1 MLRLHLIG
9 LVTID
14 YTNRIPVFP
23 VSVYSLY
30 SVVTPFFKIGVD
42 GGGTKTEC
50 ILVDARGEIAARHLA
65 PGCNPNQAGPEKARA
80 ILHDALTALLGA
92 AKIEPGK
99 PQISITLLCMAGN
112 RGFWRETAEALPG
125 FGAVTTL
132 DDSRP
137 VLELATDGA
146 PGLVLHAGTGSFI
159 AARDPAGAIHYAG
172 GLGWKLGDPGSG
184 FDLGRRAVALVLLEL
199 QNPSHAGSTPPS
211 PLRVALGAH
220 TGLTEYPV
228 LSRFF
233 YNDAG
238 ANASIA
244 AFAPRVIEL
253 AAAGDHRAQQVLTD
267 SLIDLARQAD
277 TVIHRHFPGVSTRRP
292 CGVSGRILNSM
303 PAGLIIRSLAD
314 KLSWPVELRFIDT
327 APIEGVRRLLSKM

>member
-1 MLRLHLIG
+1 MLRLPLIG

-14 YTNRIPVFP
+14 YTKRIPVFP
-23 VSVYSLY
+23 VSVYSLD
-30 SVVTPFFKIGVD
+30 SVVTPLFKIGVD

-50 ILVDARGEIAARHLA
+50 ILVDARGEIVARHLA

-92 AKIEPGK
+92 AKIAPGK
-99 PQISITLLCMAGN
+99 PQISTTLLCMAGN

-184 FDLGRRAVALVLLEL
+184 FDLGRRAVALALLEL
-199 QNPSHAGSTPPS
+199 QNPAHAGSTPPS

-253 AAAGDHRAQQVLTD
+253 AATGDHPAQQVLTD
-267 SLIDLARQAD
+267 SLTALARQAD
-277 TVIHRHFPGVSTRRP
+277 TVIHQHFPGVSTRRP

>member
-1 MLRLHLIG
+1 MLRLPLIG

-14 YTNRIPVFP
+14 YTKRIPVFP
-23 VSVYSLY
+23 VSVYSLD
-30 SVVTPFFKIGVD
+30 SVVTPLFKIGVD

-50 ILVDARGEIAARHLA
+50 ILVDARGEIVARHLA

-92 AKIEPGK
+92 AKIAPGK
-99 PQISITLLCMAGN
+99 PQISTTLLCMAGN

-184 FDLGRRAVALVLLEL
+184 FDLGRRAVALALLEL
-199 QNPSHAGSTPPS
+199 QNPAHAGSTPPS

-253 AAAGDHRAQQVLTD
+253 AATGDHPAQQVLTD
-267 SLIDLARQAD
+267 SLTALARQAD

-327 APIEGVRRLLSKM
+327 APIEGVRRLLGKM